1 MKIGILTYH
10 YAYNYGAVLQAY
22 ALKNYL
28 ETCGHTAEILNYNT
42 SQLFRKKRSLK
53 SRFLSFAWNGVRW
66 FIGGRK
72 KNKAFSAFR
81 KDFLFVSSKEMKNS
95 KELKSFLEN
104 NKFDA
109 FIVGS
114 DQVWNPVING
124 RDPNYYL
131 SFATSELKISYAASF
146 GMSSL
151 DKEDLVLA
159 SENLERFDAISVRE
173 STACDILRSA
183 GVSKEASVV
192 LDPVFLLDKSNWS
205 KIASER
211 LVSDKYVLCYVM
223 PGDSRLEANI
233 SSYANKLRDR
243 YGYKVIYLGRK
254 EYYRFKNDGKDMI
267 GASPADFISLIKHA
281 EVVLTNS
288 FHGTAFSVIFNKPF
302 LSFKNSDLS
311 GERQLSSR
319 IYDLLY
325 SLNLVN
331 RVIDA
336 DDDEL
341 PELEI
346 DYASVLTALNERL
359 DFSKKY
365 LSDII

>member
-1 MKIGILTYH
+1 MRIGILTYH

-22 ALKNYL
+22 ALKTYL
-28 ETCGHTAEILNYNT
+28 ESCGHTVEVLNYNT

-53 SRFLSFAWNGVRW
+53 SRFLSFAWNCIRF

-72 KNKAFSAFR
+72 KNKTFATFR
-81 KDFLFVSSKEMKNS
+81 KDFLLVSSKEMKNAE
-95 KELKSFLEN
+95 ELKTFIKT

-109 FIVGS
+109 FVVGS

-124 RDPNYYL
+124 RDSNYYL
-131 SFATSELKISYAASF
+131 SFAISELKISYAASF

-151 DKEDLVLA
+151 DKADLA
-159 SENLERFDAISVRE
+159 SVRENLERFNAISVRE
-173 STACDILRSA
+173 STACDILKSA

-192 LDPVFLLDKSNWS
+192 LDPVFLLNKSDWS
-205 KIASER
+205 GIASER
-211 LVSDKYVLCYVM
+211 LIPEKYVLCYVM
-223 PGDSRLEANI
+223 PGDSKIEANI

-267 GASPADFISLIKHA
+267 GASPADFISLIKYA
-281 EVVLTNS
+281 DVVLTNS
-288 FHGTAFSVIFNKPF
+288 FHGTAFSIIFNKQF
-302 LSFKNSDLS
+302 LSFKNSGLS

-325 SLNLVN
+325 SLNLLS
-331 RVIDA
+331 RIIDA
-336 DDDEL
+336 EDNDIPD
-341 PELEI
+341 LEI
-346 DYASVLTALNERL
+346 DYASVLTSLNERL
-359 DFSKKY
+359 LFSKKF
-365 LSDII
+365 LSDSI